1 MRNDLRIQMRFA
13 KHPKEQEV
21 IEADN
26 ADMEELRNIENEAE
40 YRER

>member
-1 MRNDLRIQMRFA
+1 MRFA

-26 ADMEELRNIENEAE
+26 AGMEELRNIEGDLDTYNG
-40 YRER
+40 RKIF